1 MAIFDTVT
9 KEQARTHPMDFVNL
23 CLEFGQNDATFVEI
37 ITPEQPTVEIH
48 QADIIVKVQ
57 LNSKEVLTHFEF
69 QTTDSYDPEMSLRM
83 AGYIIRLIETYRL
96 PVYSSV
102 IYLRPEAGSRD
113 AGFYEQDVAGH
124 RVFIEYKVVRLI
136 EMDGQIILDAKPAG
150 LLPFT
155 PLMKR
160 PENMDADDW
169 LRRCVQTADSVDIPN
184 KPKYLGILAVLGN
197 LVYEAET
204 ISNIILEETMH
215 HPSIIE
221 YWTEKAAAEAH
232 QQGMRESTREKILEA
247 LELRLQPGTA
257 HTFKPILERIDD
269 LQHLKSYFVLRYKQ
283 IALRP
288 SDRCWKATEI
298 KYVWASLPSVT

>member
-9 KEQARTHPMDFVNL
+9 KEQALTHPMDFVNL
-23 CLEFGQNDATFVEI
+23 CLEFEKDDAAFVGI
-37 ITPEQPTVEIH
+37 ITPEQPTVEMH
-48 QADIIVKVQ
+48 QADIVIKVR
-57 LNSKEVLTHFEF
+57 LNGKEVLIHFEF

-83 AGYIIRLIETYRL
+83 AGYIVRLIETYRL

-102 IYLRPEAGSRD
+102 IYLRPESGRRD
-113 AGFYEQDVAGH
+113 IGAYEQNIAGH

-136 EMDGQIILDAKPAG
+136 EMDGQRILDAKPAG

-160 PENMDADDW
+160 PDNVDANNW
-169 LRRCVQTADSVDIPN
+169 LRRCIQTADNIDVPN
-184 KPKYLGILAVLGN
+184 KLEYLGILAVLGN

-215 HPSIIE
+215 QPSIIE

-232 QQGMRESTREKILEA
+232 QQGLQQGVRENTREKILEA
-247 LELRLQPGTA
+247 LALRLQPGTA
-257 HTFKPILERIDD
+257 QVFKPILEQIND
-269 LQHLKSYFVLRYKQ
+269 LSRLNELFRAAIQADSPEAFRKILE
-283 IALRP
+283 A
-288 SDRCWKATEI
+288 DGN
-298 KYVWASLPSVT
+298 